1 MQLIVGATYKN
12 GAFIPDQS
20 LEQEQEGK
28 KFKLIV
34 IENEKIRTGKERF
47 FRFVE
52 NYSFALPEDY
62 RFTRE
67 EIYEGSTIG
76 NNN

>member
-28 KFKLIV
+28 QFRLIV
-34 IENEKIRTGKERF
+34 IEKEKVGTEKKRF
-47 FRFVE
+47 LRFVE
-52 NYSFALPEDY
+52 KYAFALPEDY
-62 RFTRE
+62 RFNRE
-67 EIYEGSTIG
+67 EIYER
-76 NNN
+76 